1 MNYRKGILG
10 LSIVL
15 GVLVGG
21 YLGSVYSE
29 FVLGGAVLGGLLGGL
44 AYFLINWAVS
54 RRIHGVLPYDSLDE
68 HHQVNSRV
76 NTQTP
81 GRESEVCRTLSWTR
95 SCAFRPSSNSVR

>member
-15 GVLVGG
+15 GVFVGG

-29 FVLGGAVLGGLLGGL
+29 FVLGGL

-68 HHQVNSRV
+68 HHQVNNRV

-81 GRESEVCRTLSWTR
+81 EAR
-95 SCAFRPSSNSVR
+95 VRGMQDALIDDVMRFPPKQQ